1 MPQRLLALWR
11 LVLCRVLAGL
21 QCRALFP
28 ALAHLPGQLPVLAL
42 LPALRLGPV
51 DRLCLVCLAL
61 RCLALR
67 LVVRGLMLP
76 MASAALIPQLEV
88 QEPPRAAPS
97 GLLFQ
102 QPAQLGLGRPGLG
115 RPQLQA
121 P

>member
-1 MPQRLLALWR
+1 MLAL
-11 LVLCRVLAGL
+11 
-21 QCRALFP
+21 F
-28 ALAHLPGQLPVLAL
+28 
-42 LPALRLGPV
+42 PALRLGPV
-51 DRLCLVCLAL
+51 DRLCLVLLALRCLAL

-102 QPAQLGLGRPGLG
+102 QPAQLGLGRPGLE
-115 RPQLQA
+115 
-121 P
+121 

>member
-11 LVLCRVLAGL
+11 LALCRVLAGL

-42 LPALRLGPV
+42 FP
-51 DRLCLVCLAL
+51 
-61 RCLALR
+61 ALR

>member
-1 MPQRLLALWR
+1 MLAL
-11 LVLCRVLAGL
+11 
-21 QCRALFP
+21 F
-28 ALAHLPGQLPVLAL
+28 
-42 LPALRLGPV
+42 PALRLGPV
-51 DRLCLVCLAL
+51 DRLCLV
-61 RCLALR
+61 LR

-102 QPAQLGLGRPGLG
+102 QPEQLGLGRPGLG

>member
-1 MPQRLLALWR
+1 MLAL
-11 LVLCRVLAGL
+11 
-21 QCRALFP
+21 F
-28 ALAHLPGQLPVLAL
+28 
-42 LPALRLGPV
+42 PALRLGPV
-51 DRLCLVCLAL
+51 DR
-61 RCLALR
+61 LR

>member
-1 MPQRLLALWR
+1 MPQRLLALWH
-11 LVLCRVLAGL
+11 LALCRVLAGL

-28 ALAHLPGQLPVLAL
+28 AL
-42 LPALRLGPV
+42 RLGPV
-51 DRLCLVCLAL
+51 DRLCLVLLAL

-102 QPAQLGLGRPGLG
+102 QPAQLGLGRPGLE
-115 RPQLQA
+115 
-121 P
+121 